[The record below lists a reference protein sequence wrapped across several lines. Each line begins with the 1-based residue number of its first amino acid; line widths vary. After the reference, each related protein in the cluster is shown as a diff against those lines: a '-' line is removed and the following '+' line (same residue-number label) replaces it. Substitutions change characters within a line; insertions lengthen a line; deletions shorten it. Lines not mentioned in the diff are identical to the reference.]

1 MIEEINGWK
10 VHPTN
15 IAIGQYPQGPNE
27 MLAFM
32 AWKPE
37 GYDRLVELNR
47 IRRNRGME
55 PIGDPNTLI
64 EVDPEYGSAGYHLLV
79 DVNGKPTT
87 VFLTDNREEIP
98 AAQAAQQTSPQ
109 EAINQYIRRN
119 RRKQA

>member
-15 IAIGQYPQGPNE
+15 IAIGRYPQGPNE
-27 MLAFM
+27 MLSVM

-47 IRRNRGME
+47 IRSNRGME
-55 PIGDPNTLI
+55 PIGDRNTLI
-64 EVDPEYGSAGYHLLV
+64 VVDQEYGSAGYYVLV

-87 VFLTDNREEIP
+87 VFLTDNREETPRRRLPSRP
-98 AAQAAQQTSPQ
+98 AP
-109 EAINQYIRRN
+109 
-119 RRKQA
+119 RKS